1 MRARGDTL
9 DRVKRRKGRVTMA
22 RLLGPGEK
30 DDGSFDREFWG
41 RAGTEAIF
49 EAAAAM
55 VADVARFRG
64 QDEPPPRLRRTVV
77 RVVFRAC

>member
-1 MRARGDTL
+1 VERSKS
-9 DRVKRRKGRVTMA
+9 RVIMA
-22 RLLGPGEK
+22 RLLEPGEK
-30 DDGSFDREFWG
+30 DDGSFDRDFWG

-49 EAAAAM
+49 QAAAAM

-77 RVVFRAC
+77 RLVFRAR